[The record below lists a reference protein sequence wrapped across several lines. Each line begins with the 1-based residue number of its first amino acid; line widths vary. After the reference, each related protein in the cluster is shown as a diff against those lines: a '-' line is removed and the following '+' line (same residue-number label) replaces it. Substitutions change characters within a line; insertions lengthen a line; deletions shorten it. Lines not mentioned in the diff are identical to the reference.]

1 MPGAARIAVLGA
13 GAWGTALAVHLA
25 RQGHAVMLWE
35 REAAQAARL
44 QADRA
49 NPRYLPGINFPQG
62 LAVGADLAACL
73 QPAEAVL
80 AVIPSAGFRDL
91 LQRLRPL
98 LTPAQGLAWA
108 TKGLEYHT
116 GKLLHTVAREELPP
130 GLPVAML
137 SGPSFAAEVA
147 RGLPTAIALAADD
160 QAHARRWQALLH
172 GPTFRTY
179 LSQDLPGV
187 GLAGAYKNVLAI
199 AAGIS
204 DGLRYGHNAR
214 AALITRGLAEMTR
227 LGLRLGGRLETF
239 MGLAGLGDL
248 VLTCTGDLSR
258 NRRLGFALAA
268 GQNLEQAQQAIGQVT
283 EGVDSARAVL
293 ALNAR
298 QGEDLPIATQVAR
311 ILFEG
316 LPATDAVRELLA
328 RDPRTEAG

>member
-1 MPGAARIAVLGA
+1 MSAARIAVLGA

-25 RQGHAVMLWE
+25 RQGHTITLWE
-35 REAAQAARL
+35 RDAAQAARL
-44 QADRA
+44 QAERA
-49 NPRYLPGINFPQG
+49 NAQFLPGVAFPDG
-62 LAVGADLAACL
+62 LSTSADLEALLPA
-73 QPAEAVL
+73 AEAVL
-80 AVIPSAGFRDL
+80 MVIPSAGFRGL
-91 LQRLRPL
+91 VQRLQPL
-98 LTPAQGLAWA
+98 LAPAQGLAWA
-108 TKGLEYHT
+108 TKGLEYGS
-116 GKLLHTVAREELPP
+116 GKLLHTVAREELPASVP
-130 GLPVAML
+130 LAML

-160 QAHARRWQALLH
+160 PAHGRHWQALLH

-268 GQNLEQAQQAIGQVT
+268 GQTLEQAQQVIGQVT
-283 EGVDSARAVL
+283 EGVDSARAIL
-293 ALNAR
+293 TLNTTH
-298 QGEDLPIATQVAR
+298 GEDLPIATQVAR

-316 LPATDAVRELLA
+316 LPATEAVRELLA
-328 RDPRTEAG
+328 RDPRTESD